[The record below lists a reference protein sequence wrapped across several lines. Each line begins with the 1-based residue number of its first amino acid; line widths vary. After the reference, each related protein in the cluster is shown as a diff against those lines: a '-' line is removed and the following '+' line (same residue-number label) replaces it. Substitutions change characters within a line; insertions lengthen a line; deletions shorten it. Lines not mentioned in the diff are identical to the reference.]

1 MSSYD
6 NSIQYLNDLNAD
18 DYMNLRGL
26 VNWSVPSKKQSE
38 IGIRNSAIKYSAQ
51 NAAGETVGMVRAIS
65 DGGYVCYIADVIVH
79 PDYQNRGIG
88 KKLMQLALE
97 QIESEL
103 EKGDRV
109 MICLLTTKGKEGFY
123 ASMGFELRP
132 SEVYGAGMSKLIVK
146 EPSI

>member
-51 NAAGETVGMVRAIS
+51 NAAGKQSVW
-65 DGGYVCYIADVIVH
+65 
-79 PDYQNRGIG
+79 
-88 KKLMQLALE
+88 
-97 QIESEL
+97 
-103 EKGDRV
+103 
-109 MICLLTTKGKEGFY
+109 
-123 ASMGFELRP
+123 
-132 SEVYGAGMSKLIVK
+132 
-146 EPSI
+146 